1 MQNRLCPISIGR
13 KYELLNIKDSS
24 IVEVIAYSKKDAC
37 EKLGVKPHQYRVLS
51 STDATKEVLFHTQM
65 TNAEVIKILAQ
76 RDPNAPCEI
85 MCDFA
90 TDHWGRDYDHI
101 EPEDGMCYDTAN
113 NLLFFSRGEC
123 W

>member
-1 MQNRLCPISIGR
+1 MQNRLCTISTGR
-13 KYELLNIKDSS
+13 NYVLLNIKDSS
-24 IVEVIAYSKKDAC
+24 TLEVTAYSKKDAC
-37 EKLGVKPHQYRVLS
+37 EKLGVKPSQYRVLS

-101 EPEDGMCYDTAN
+101 EPEDGMCYDTSN
-113 NLLFFSRGEC
+113 DCLFFSRGEC

>member
-1 MQNRLCPISIGR
+1 MQNRLCTISIGR

-90 TDHWGRDYDHI
+90 TDHQSREYDLI
-101 EPEDGMCYDTAN
+101 DPEDGMCYDTSKG
-113 NLLFFSRGEC
+113 LLFFSRGEC